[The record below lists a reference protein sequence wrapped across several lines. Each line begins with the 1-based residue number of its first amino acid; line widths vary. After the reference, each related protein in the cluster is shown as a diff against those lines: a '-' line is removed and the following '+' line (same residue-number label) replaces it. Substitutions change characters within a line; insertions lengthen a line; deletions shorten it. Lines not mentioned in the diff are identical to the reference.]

1 MNKAKHKNSHEIT
14 IWRAGTF
21 LTETQGEAVKDYFE
35 MTKMSIGSYFEG
47 KGSTRIAS
55 GLSFAEERILLPL
68 VLEVTADDREFLKKR
83 NDFYAIMDTQVS
95 YKNGVTLEIGLSESN
110 KLEIT
115 NTNLPLKVSDYLRYR
130 QIIEHPSVAKSK
142 EEMVGNSLK
151 KFYIFD
157 SIEVSGKR
165 KSQLEESDNAL
176 QAYLELEKEPLKVK
190 QALLLLNVLPA
201 KIPDD
206 AGDAKEML
214 KDFALKNPKK
224 FLDMKENTEFETN
237 YWLKALVTSGVLK
250 VYSGKYVDAE
260 TDKVLANDEKEMIF
274 FFKDEENSDT
284 ITVLK
289 ARHQEKTKNKIDA

>member
-1 MNKAKHKNSHEIT
+1 MNTTKHKNSHEIT

-35 MTKMSIGSYFEG
+35 MTKMSVGSYFEG

-55 GLSFAEERILLPL
+55 GLSFSEERILLPL

-83 NDFYAIMDTQVS
+83 NDFYAVMDTQVS
-95 YKNGVTLEIGLSESN
+95 YKHGVTLEIGLTESN

-115 NTNLPLKVSDYLRYR
+115 NTNLPLKISDYLRYR
-130 QIIEHPSVAKSK
+130 QIVEHPSVAKSK
-142 EEMVGNSLK
+142 EEMTGNSLK

-157 SIEVSGKR
+157 SVEVSGKR

-206 AGDAKEML
+206 AGYAKEML

-224 FLDMKENTEFETN
+224 FLDMKENAEFETN

-260 TDKVLANDEKEMIF
+260 TEKVLANSEKEMIF

-284 ITVLK
+284 VTVLK
-289 ARHQEKTKNKIDA
+289 ARHQEKTKNKIEA